1 MGHEE
6 LRQLPS
12 VDEILRSDEVAP
24 LLARFPR
31 RVLTEAVR
39 AALDARRQRLRAG
52 DGPANGQGGELP
64 ARPPARE
71 IEQRIAR
78 ARQPTLRRA
87 INATGVVLHTNLGR
101 APLPASALAAVA
113 EVAAGYSTLEYAP
126 GRRERGSRQDHVAQA
141 LCALTGAEAA
151 LVVNNN
157 AGAVLVA
164 LAALAADREVI
175 VSRGELIEIGGGFR
189 IPDVMR
195 ASGAR
200 LREVGTTNKTRA
212 ADYAG
217 AVGPDSALILKV
229 HRSNFAMVGFT
240 EEVELDALAAL
251 GQQHGL
257 PVMIDLGSGAFVDT
271 RALGLPAEPTVRAA
285 LELGAGLV
293 AFSGDKLLGGPQA
306 GILVGRRALVER
318 IAVHPLLRAL
328 RPDKL
333 TLAALGATLA
343 IYRDGTELRDVP
355 ALRMLATPLDVIERR
370 MKAILDGLAG
380 LAGVA
385 AQGCRLRS
393 RVGGGA
399 LPLGE
404 LDTWAVRVRAA
415 ALDADAL
422 AHGLADGEPCIV
434 ARVQDDAVVIDPRTL
449 ADDEV
454 GEVVAALAR
463 IAGAQVAN
471 PPPPA

>member
-6 LRQLPS
+6 LRQIPS
-12 VDEILRSDEVAP
+12 VDEMLRSDDLAP
-24 LLARFPR
+24 LLSRFPR

-39 AALDARRQRLRAG
+39 AALDARRQRLRG
-52 DGPANGQGGELP
+52 GPGPDGLP

-71 IEQRIAR
+71 IEERIAS

-101 APLPASALAAVA
+101 APLPDAALAAVA

-126 GRRERGSRQDHVAQA
+126 GRRERGSRQEHVAAA

-151 LVVNNN
+151 LAVNNN
-157 AGAVLVA
+157 AGAVLLA
-164 LAALAADREVI
+164 LAALAADREVV

-212 ADYAG
+212 SDYVG
-217 AVGPDSALILKV
+217 AIGTDTALLLKV

-251 GQQHGL
+251 GQQRGI

-271 RALGLPAEPTVRAA
+271 SALGLPPEPTVRAA
-285 LELGAGLV
+285 LDLGADLV

-306 GILVGRRALVER
+306 GILVGRRALIER
-318 IAVHPLLRAL
+318 IGVHPLLRAL

-333 TLAALGATLA
+333 TLAALAATLA
-343 IYRDGTELRDVP
+343 IYRDGTELHDVP
-355 ALRMLATPLDVIERR
+355 TLRMLATPLEVIARR
-370 MKAILDGLAG
+370 MQAILDGLAG
-380 LAGVA
+380 LPGVA
-385 AQGCRLRS
+385 VEGCRLRS
-393 RVGGGA
+393 KVGGGA

-415 ALDADAL
+415 AIDADAL
-422 AHGLADGEPCIV
+422 AQALADGEPCIV
-434 ARVQDDAVVIDPRTL
+434 ARVQEDAVVVDPRTI
-449 ADDEV
+449 ADQEV
-454 GEVVAALAR
+454 DEVVAALAR
-463 IAGAQVAN
+463 ILGARPGN
-471 PPPPA
+471 PTPPA